1 MNLIK
6 SVLPEIT
13 FFTGAIVVFFSM
25 WSIMG
30 MAYAMFFLGAFLF
43 IAAGFISS
51 VMSVEIDET
60 NS

>member
-1 MNLIK
+1 MKMFKAL
-6 SVLPEIT
+6 LPEIIYS
-13 FFTGAIVVFFSM
+13 TGILIVFFSM

-51 VMSVEIDET
+51 VMKIEVEENEI
-60 NS
+60 